1 MVEKWSRRDVL
12 KRAVVAGAALTLG
25 AREGVAKQS
34 PSNDMPA
41 VTESSVKDREEIQE
55 LDRINRE
62 MQDAIKKGDLEK
74 IRRLTDDLENHLKR
88 LMEREGKPR

>member
-1 MVEKWSRRDVL
+1 ML

>member
-12 KRAVVAGAALTLG
+12 KGAVVAGAGLTLG

-34 PSNDMPA
+34 PSNDMPTMA
-41 VTESSVKDREEIQE
+41 DSAGKKREDVQE

-62 MQDAIKKGDLEK
+62 MQDASKKGDLEK
-74 IRRLTDDLENHLKR
+74 IRKLTDELENYLKR
-88 LMEREGKPR
+88 LLESPDK